1 MKRTLTAVGAWF
13 RRVYEV
19 LKRMEEAVD
28 FKYEDYAERRF
39 KKLEQRLAVLEGRL
53 RK

>member
-1 MKRTLTAVGAWF
+1 MKRTLTVIGAWF

-19 LKRMEEAVD
+19 FKRMEEAVD
-28 FKYEDYAERRF
+28 YRYEDYAEGRF
-39 KKLEQRLAVLEGRL
+39 KRLERRLAFLESQL

>member
-1 MKRTLTAVGAWF
+1 MKRTLTAIGAWF
-13 RRVYEV
+13 RRVYDV

-28 FKYEDYAERRF
+28 YKYEDYAQERF
-39 KKLEQRLAVLEGRL
+39 KKLEQRLASLENKL

>member
-1 MKRTLTAVGAWF
+1 MSLTLTAVGAWF
-13 RRVYEV
+13 RRVYEM

-28 FKYEDYAERRF
+28 FKYEDYAEGRF
-39 KKLEQRLAVLEGRL
+39 KKMEQRLAVLEDQL